1 MGHTDQVAPG
11 VRMWALCKHTWDYE
25 LVVTAVANTQTK
37 LLQVSIVY
45 TYMGELTFQ
54 LPRLLLYI
62 SIQKVTDIGCMIVCV
77 CVGGGGG
84 RKQCLLSS
92 AHIIPNGKIE
102 ASKSSTH
109 PTC

>member
-11 VRMWALCKHTWDYE
+11 VHLWALCKHTWDYE

-37 LLQVSIVY
+37 LLLVSIVY

-62 SIQKVTDIGCMIVCV
+62 TIQKVTDIGCILNLFVY
-77 CVGGGGG
+77 VGGGGG
-84 RKQCLLSS
+84 GWRAKAMSSIRLKLLNQL
-92 AHIIPNGKIE
+92 I
-102 ASKSSTH
+102 
-109 PTC
+109 